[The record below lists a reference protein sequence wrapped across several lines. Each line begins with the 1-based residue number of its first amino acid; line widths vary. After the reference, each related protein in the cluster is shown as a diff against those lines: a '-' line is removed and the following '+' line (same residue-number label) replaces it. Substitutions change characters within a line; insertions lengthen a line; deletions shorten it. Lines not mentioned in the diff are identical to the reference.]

1 MGVKKVGRQK
11 SQEHKREVTGLRGHK
26 GGREDEEEMGQKLT
40 KRLLENVLMKPNS
53 L

>member
-11 SQEHKREVTGLRGHK
+11 SRERKREVTGLRGHK
-26 GGREDEEEMGQKLT
+26 GGREDEEETGEKLT
-40 KRLLENVLMKPNS
+40 KCLLENVLMKLNS